1 MDTFFWILSKILWN
15 LASPEKVVLILLFA
29 GTVLI
34 WSRRQKLGRGLVTL
48 SALMFF
54 VFTLLPVNVFLLKP
68 LEERFSVP
76 TMLPENIDGIIVLG
90 GSENSVTTWARG
102 QPSFDDGAE
111 RLTTFVALARRYPQ
125 ARLIYAGGTGS
136 MLNQDKKSNE
146 TARMLFEQ
154 LGLDIDRVLF
164 DAKARNTFENAVNS
178 FELLGGKT
186 KGDWILITSAF
197 HMPRSVG
204 IFRKTGWSVIP
215 YPVDFQTSGK
225 WKYDWK
231 FGRLYNF
238 LEFSTGLHE
247 WLGLIAY
254 RVTGKTA
261 VLFPKPV
268 LDVNARGIPKK
279 KQ

>member
-1 MDTFFWILSKILWN
+1 MDTFFWTISKILWS
-15 LASPEKVVLILLFA
+15 LASPEKVVLVLLFV
-29 GTVLI
+29 GSVLM
-34 WSRRQKLGRGLVTL
+34 WTQSQKLGRGLVSL
-48 SALMFF
+48 SALMFL
-54 VFTLLPVNVFLLKP
+54 VFTLLPVNIFLLKP
-68 LEERFSVP
+68 LEERFSAP
-76 TMLPENIDGIIVLG
+76 TKLPENIDGIIVLA
-90 GSENSVTTWARG
+90 GSEKPVITWSRG

-136 MLNQDKKSNE
+136 MLYQDYKPNE

-154 LGLDIDRVLF
+154 LGLDIDRVQF
-164 DAKARNTFENAVNS
+164 DAKARNTYENAVNS
-178 FELLGGKT
+178 YDLLGENN
-186 KGDWILITSAF
+186 KGDWVLITSAF

-204 IFRKTGWSVIP
+204 IFRKTGWKVIP

-231 FGRLYNF
+231 FASLTNF

-254 RVTGKTA
+254 RVTGKTE
-261 VLFPKPV
+261 VLFPKPALV
-268 LDVNARGIPKK
+268 GGDSDAG
-279 KQ
+279 